1 MSTKSYREILKD
13 FPYRVRKSLEDKV
26 SEEINHA
33 RIVSA
38 SLGTIFGMILLQV
51 AHQILR

>member
-26 SEEINHA
+26 SEELNHVRVMWLWGGMA
-33 RIVSA
+33 IGIV
-38 SLGTIFGMILLQV
+38 LGLAIKI
-51 AHQILR
+51 R